1 MKNSLIKVSFLL
13 LFLYSL
19 AACKDKNSSTSENPT
34 HHEDTRKIDADK
46 KMMTEER
53 LRLEKEKQEI
63 ELEKLAILKSQE
75 QDKEQDKQRAI
86 RRLEKEFEYA
96 SFATVKVSKTFFH
109 AEPDYSTRKKSYL
122 VQYDSGSLT
131 QTRNGFG
138 YINFYNSSNGKSTSG
153 WISLTDLE
161 PQNEIYD

>member
-34 HHEDTRKIDADK
+34 HHEDTRKIDDDK

-63 ELEKLAILKSQE
+63 ELEKLAILKSKE

-86 RRLEKEFEYA
+86 RRLEKEF
-96 SFATVKVSKTFFH
+96 
-109 AEPDYSTRKKSYL
+109 
-122 VQYDSGSLT
+122 
-131 QTRNGFG
+131 
-138 YINFYNSSNGKSTSG
+138 
-153 WISLTDLE
+153 
-161 PQNEIYD
+161 